1 LLTPLRERLKAVVD
15 GIQRLEV
22 EGGKGE
28 QLAVAKSTAGA
39 SYDAFMK
46 EGTGLFA
53 LRTDVL
59 AGKKAQEAAY
69 AAQRRAILQPIDEAT
84 GKLNVLVDSPEVQM
98 VKQRQSLEA
107 ALRLRNEP
115 GGVVAASDAIALDM
129 KEMTANIRLLMRAT
143 TADEAKAAESAIEA
157 LGGRV
162 RDRGTRRPHGWP
174 HRTAARRPAEDGPA
188 TAGGQRR
195 RRRRGAAHGAPVG
208 DQGRRRQAQ
217 HDRVDQQASRL
228 QETVASMAQLI
239 ATLRANTEAA
249 QRADPLAGTARAVP
263 ASGGEVVGQGVQ
275 AIPRASHEQTASL
288 DQVSEAEGLMRSI
301 AASKLDGSIAAPAG
315 EVALEPS

>member
-1 LLTPLRERLKAVVD
+1 LLTPLKERLSAAVD

-39 SYDAFMK
+39 AYDAFMK

-157 LGGRV
+157 LGGRMGGHIERLRGGLQKTGRPQLVANVDDAAVALRTV
-162 RDRGTRRPHGWP
+162 RQSVTKVAAAKRSTIASTSRR
-174 HRTAARRPAEDGPA
+174 
-188 TAGGQRR
+188 AGCRR
-195 RRRRGAAHGAPVG
+195 RWRRW
-208 DQGRRRQAQ
+208 
-217 HDRVDQQASRL
+217 
-228 QETVASMAQLI
+228 
-239 ATLRANTEAA
+239 
-249 QRADPLAGTARAVP
+249 
-263 ASGGEVVGQGVQ
+263 
-275 AIPRASHEQTASL
+275 
-288 DQVSEAEGLMRSI
+288 RS
-301 AASKLDGSIAAPAG
+301 
-315 EVALEPS
+315 